1 VFLLKKKMVIEL
13 LVYLV
18 AVVIGIIMLFTYEP
32 KEVEIVIPS
41 DFQVEQTGGA
51 NDDFIPIE

>member
-1 VFLLKKKMVIEL
+1 MKKKMVIEL
-13 LVYLV
+13 LVYIV

-41 DFQVEQTGGA
+41 DFQVEQSGGA
-51 NDDFIPIE
+51 NDAFVPIE

>member
-1 VFLLKKKMVIEL
+1 MLKKKMVIEL
-13 LVYLV
+13 LVYIV

-32 KEVEIVIPS
+32 KEVKIVIPS

-51 NDDFIPIE
+51 NDAFIPIE